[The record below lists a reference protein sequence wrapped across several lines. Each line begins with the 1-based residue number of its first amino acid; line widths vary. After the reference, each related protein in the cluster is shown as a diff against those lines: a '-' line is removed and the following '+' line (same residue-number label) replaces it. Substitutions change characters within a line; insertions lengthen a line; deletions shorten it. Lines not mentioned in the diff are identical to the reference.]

1 MLLIADEQKA
11 IALAGVMGGL
21 NSEINDQTADVLL
34 ESAYFSPTSIR
45 RTSKILGLRTDAS
58 YRFERGADLGI
69 TDWASQR
76 CVQLLLE
83 VAGGQLAD
91 GVVDAYPAP
100 PTPRRITLRHH
111 KVGALLGIQLE
122 PAQTEYYLSQLG
134 LKIVGRKASPV
145 DASTPP
151 EPVTFQIPSFRVD
164 LKRETDLIEEVA
176 RLHGVD
182 QIPATPPRG
191 AIGSHPFDAVFDQH
205 TEVRRLLIGLGLYEA
220 QGQTLIADAAA
231 RAFAPNPIPLQKPL
245 SSDMNVL
252 RPSLLPGLLDSLR
265 HNLNH
270 KIERVDPV
278 RNRPGLP
285 ARRRATRRVT
295 PGRHRPHRTASTRF
309 LVRRRPRGTVR
320 PS

>member
-1 MLLIADEQKA
+1 MLLIADEQRA

-45 RTSKILGLRTDAS
+45 RTSKVLGLRTDAS

-76 CVQLLLE
+76 CVQLLLDL
-83 VAGGQLAD
+83 AGGQLAD

-100 PTPRRITLRHH
+100 TTPRRITLRHH

-122 PAQTEYYLSQLG
+122 PAQTECYLSQLG
-134 LKIVGRKASPV
+134 LRIVGRKASPV

-220 QGQTLIADAAA
+220 QGQTLISDAAA

-245 SSDMNVL
+245 SSCLQGAFNIL
-252 RPSLLPGLLDSLR
+252 FLLIKFLARQMWDQKQ
-265 HNLNH
+265 NLH
-270 KIERVDPV
+270 CAA
-278 RNRPGLP
+278 
-285 ARRRATRRVT
+285 ARC
-295 PGRHRPHRTASTRF
+295 
-309 LVRRRPRGTVR
+309 LYI
-320 PS
+320 